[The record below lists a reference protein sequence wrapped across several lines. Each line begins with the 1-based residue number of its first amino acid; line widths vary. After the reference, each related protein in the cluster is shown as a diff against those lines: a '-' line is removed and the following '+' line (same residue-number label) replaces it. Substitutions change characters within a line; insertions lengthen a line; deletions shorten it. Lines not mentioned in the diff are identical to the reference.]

1 MTDFLD
7 EFFEYKA
14 QEISHFAEFLEESH
28 HPLLIGI
35 DGRCASGKTT
45 FAGLLCAKLN
55 CPVIHADDFFL
66 RPEQRTEARYAEPGG
81 NMDRERLEEVLEQ
94 VKQQKEVTFQRF
106 DCKVMQM
113 RDQITVPA
121 SEAVIVEGS
130 YCLHPD
136 LRKYYGLKIFLDVS
150 PEDQMERLK
159 KREPAEKVQMFQ
171 NQWIPL
177 EEKYFASCGVQDV
190 CDVTVNSSM
199 KDTEF

>member
-113 RDQITVPA
+113 GDQITVPA

-130 YCLHPD
+130 YCLHP
-136 LRKYYGLKIFLDVS
+136 
-150 PEDQMERLK
+150 EMERLK

>member
-14 QEISHFAEFLEESH
+14 QDISHFAEFLEESH

-35 DGRCASGKTT
+35 DGRCASGKTV
-45 FAGLLCAKLN
+45 FAGLLSEKLH

-81 NMDRERLEEVLEQ
+81 IIDRERLKEVLEQ
-94 VKQQKEVTFQRF
+94 AKQGKEVSFQRF
-106 DCKVMQM
+106 DCKAMQM
-113 RDQITVPA
+113 KDQITVPA
-121 SEAVIVEGS
+121 SDAVIVEGS

-136 LRKYYGLKIFLDVS
+136 LRTYYDLKIFMDVS
-150 PEDQMERLK
+150 PEDQLERLK
-159 KREPAEKVQMFQ
+159 KREPEEKVQMFQ
-171 NQWIPL
+171 DRWIPL
-177 EEKYFASCGVQDV
+177 EEKYFAACGVQEA
-190 CDVTVNSSM
+190 CAVTVNSSM